1 MFKKLFTLLICVGVI
16 NLVPINAVN
25 ALAAGDLLDSISASG
40 ETTANEDM
48 CNWPTGTNQPS
59 AGGSGYAARVVSGT
73 NTIINKIALQAENP
87 SGNTGDV
94 QAAIYADNGGNLSS
108 TLLATFAYSGLGAT
122 LGNSQQVVE
131 FTGSFSVVP
140 GQAYWVAVSK
150 TGARL
155 AFCGGTRAPEYGTNW
170 SYGMNG
176 AEYRNAVFPSSFNYN
191 FPWPKHLN
199 MRLTGVTTTLAAPWY
214 VSASQTQGGSVTSR
228 TATQIA
234 GPDNYVE
241 LTTDQESLASN
252 GVIKVTGS
260 KIIYENA
267 FAGTLNAAATEIVW
281 SQATD
286 GGDKFRVATPT
297 TGTITVQWF
306 SRSVLNGVPTDTLA
320 QTITITVSAVK
331 TWSDRYSTATAAGS
345 GAAGVAGTGETIL
358 APKGALNAAAVNV
371 GTVTMSFKDS
381 TNVNLS
387 VPTGEFP
394 SVRATITGP
403 GNIGFNGEAAVGRD
417 VSLVTKAQ
425 APVLNI
431 FNDGTGGTSTIT
443 IFVGGVQFATKTVRF
458 YGTVTTLTAT
468 QGLFV
473 APIAGGQ
480 WGCGTATATCAAAE
494 GAIAKIPAAV
504 VAATD
509 ANNIPVPFLTIGG
522 SSSDTTVFSSSVVQA
537 ETVATGTGSY
547 NVAVTALPAGTSGKT
562 SAITFRTL
570 LADGVTYVSAA
581 PVTYAIGGAAAS
593 IAFTVNASGNA
604 GAKGTFTI
612 DKKDSAGNKS
622 VDAAHTVLFRSNTA
636 VTASIFDA
644 SSNTQSGATSTQTI
658 LNGTKT
664 WDFFNP
670 LVDAAVTFDVTVD
683 SLLTGSQSFTVTT
696 VSQAALDASQ
706 EAIDAANAAT
716 DAANAAAEAADAAT
730 AAAQDAADAVAALST
745 QVSEMIAALRK
756 QITAL
761 TNLVIKIQKKVKA

>member
-1 MFKKLFTLLICVGVI
+1 MSTKTTFKRIALVAVAAMGLGV
-16 NLVPINAVN
+16 LTSVAPASAAPNATPWTVT
-25 ALAAGDLLDSISASG
+25 AAQ
-40 ETTANEDM
+40 
-48 CNWPTGTNQPS
+48 TN
-59 AGGSGYAARVVSGT
+59 AGGGT
-73 NTIINKIALQAENP
+73 
-87 SGNTGDV
+87 
-94 QAAIYADNGGNLSS
+94 
-108 TLLATFAYSGLGAT
+108 ATT
-122 LGNSQQVVE
+122 
-131 FTGSFSVVP
+131 
-140 GQAYWVAVSK
+140 
-150 TGARL
+150 
-155 AFCGGTRAPEYGTNW
+155 
-170 SYGMNG
+170 
-176 AEYRNAVFPSSFNYN
+176 
-191 FPWPKHLN
+191 
-199 MRLTGVTTTLAAPWY
+199 
-214 VSASQTQGGSVTSR
+214 
-228 TATQIA
+228 TATQIVGA
-234 GPDNYVE
+234 NNYVE
-241 LTTDQESLASN
+241 LTTNDDYLTAAAVTILVVSGSTITYTATGAGSTAGIVNPAQTE
-252 GVIKVTGS
+252 VIYADDL
-260 KIIYENA
+260 INA
-267 FAGTLNAAATEIVW
+267 NVVRIATATAGTVTAKYYQRAV
-281 SQATD
+281 
-286 GGDKFRVATPT
+286 V
-297 TGTITVQWF
+297 
-306 SRSVLNGVPTDTLA
+306 NGVPTDTLK
-320 QTITITVSAVK
+320 QTVTITVSAVK

-371 GTVTMSFKDS
+371 GAVTMSFKDS
-381 TNVNLS
+381 SNVNLAA
-387 VPTGEFP
+387 VTGAFP
-394 SVRATITGP
+394 AVRATMTGP
-403 GNIGFNGEAAVGRD
+403 GNLQFGAEAAVGRD
-417 VSLVTKAQ
+417 VTLVTKAQ

-431 FNDGTGGTSTIT
+431 FNDGTGGTSTIS
-443 IFVGGVQFATKTVRF
+443 IYVEGVLWLTKTVKF

-468 QGLFV
+468 QGLYV
-473 APIAGGQ
+473 APITGGQ
-480 WGCGTATATCAAAE
+480 WGCGVATASCAA
-494 GAIAKIPAAV
+494 GATAIDKIVAAT

-509 ANNIPVPFLTIGG
+509 ANGIPVPFLTISG

-562 SAITFRTL
+562 SAITLRTL

-581 PVTYAIGGAAAS
+581 PLTFAIGGSAAS
-593 IAFTVNASGNA
+593 IAFTVIASGNA

-622 VDAAHTVLFRSNTA
+622 VDAAHSVLFRSNTA

-683 SLLTGSQSFTVTT
+683 SLLTGSQSFTVST

-745 QVSEMIAALRK
+745 QVSEMIAALKK